1 MFSHLLDP
9 PMRSPRHHSSSAL
22 DASRVDLATLVELA
36 VGRIVELSSG
46 ADVAQASAVVSL
58 LLALQA
64 RGEHVA
70 WVAPRGAGLFPPD
83 WARAGLDLDAL
94 LVVHV
99 PDHDPSA
106 APRAAE
112 LLLRTGVMGAVVL
125 DLSNVRAR
133 ASVRALEPSSP
144 AIDGARS
151 PVGRGSRRD
160 NVLRGDAWLGRL
172 FGLAREHGSR
182 LVLLSPHDHA
192 APSLGPLVSM
202 RLAVRHASDEHGLVR
217 DDEGRLSLTTEVLKD
232 KTGTLH
238 VRAAKAGARTAPEPR
253 TAHEDRDERAA
264 TDILPSEQRGPSSER
279 GGSVAA

>member
-9 PMRSPRHHSSSAL
+9 PMRSSSPSAP
-22 DASRVDLATLVELA
+22 DAPTVDLATLVELA

-70 WVAPRGAGLFPPD
+70 WVAPRSAGLFPPD

-133 ASVRALEPSSP
+133 TSAHAFEARDA
-144 AIDGARS
+144 GAN
-151 PVGRGSRRD
+151 GRGSRRD

-192 APSLGPLVSM
+192 APSLGPLVSL

-217 DDEGRLSLTTEVLKD
+217 DHEGRLSLTTVVLKD
-232 KTGTLH
+232 KTGMLH
-238 VRAAKAGARTAPEPR
+238 LGAAPRVVITSEPR
-253 TAHEDRDERAA
+253 TAETSGLERDHA
-264 TDILPSEQRGPSSER
+264 LPSSVSRG